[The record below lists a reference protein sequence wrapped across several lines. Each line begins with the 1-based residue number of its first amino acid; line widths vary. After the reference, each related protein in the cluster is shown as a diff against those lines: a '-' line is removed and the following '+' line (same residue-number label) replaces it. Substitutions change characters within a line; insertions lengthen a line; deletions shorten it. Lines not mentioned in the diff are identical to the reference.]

1 MSIKDTLQKQLES
14 NLETWRHQIEEAE
27 AKAKAARAEARADEA
42 RADLEKSLWTTVEDL
57 RSRARDAEA
66 WLARLKD
73 ATEEEAD
80 KARARIE
87 SLVA

>member
-1 MSIKDTLQKQLES
+1 MSIKDNLRQQLES

-42 RADLEKSLWTTVEDL
+42 RADLEQSLWSTVEDL
-57 RSRARDAEA
+57 RAKARDAET
-66 WLARLKD
+66 WLAKLKD
-73 ATEEEAD
+73 ASEEEVG